1 MQLELKQRKVTDAL
15 SEDLEESSLADLEGK
30 IKRRKPQCYT
40 YSYQT
45 VHQDISE
52 HPGLHS
58 KFTDVVGYF

>member
-40 YSYQT
+40 YTYLARD
-45 VHQDISE
+45 VF
-52 HPGLHS
+52 LLF
-58 KFTDVVGYF
+58 KFVKI